1 MVRGSELKNCSTAK
15 LFISRQSITLL
26 KESNSFGTRIEN
38 YKAWKIRIH
47 HVCNIRIVVVHMF
60 RAVFVIDLIAAWK
73 NSEHES
79 WRLSFPLQVPFTNFF
94 VSNVGAEDTER
105 RSLQFEVAKT

>member
-60 RAVFVIDLIAAWK
+60 RAVFIIDSVAARK

-79 WRLSFPLQVPFTNFF
+79 WGFPFLLQVSFTNFF
-94 VSNVGAEDTER
+94 VSDVGAEDTER
-105 RSLQFEVAKT
+105 RN